1 MMDIEIITLVM
12 LGLLGLFLLMG
23 IPLAFCTGLIAMGVG
38 LVTVGPV
45 SLQLIA
51 SRWYNFTQEYALTA
65 VPLFIFMAS
74 LLDQSGIAR
83 DLYNAIR
90 VWAGRIR
97 GGVGIMTLFVA
108 VILAS
113 LTGIAGSEIVL
124 LGLVAMPQMLRLG
137 YDKKMTIGIVVA
149 GGSLGTQIPP
159 SIVLIMYGLI
169 TGTSIGDLFLATVF
183 PGLLLASFYI
193 LYVLVR
199 CNLNPAMGPPLP
211 KEDRVENFWEKVKL
225 LKGVILPILVAFF
238 MLGSIYTG
246 VASITE
252 AAGMG
257 VVGTL
262 FSIIYRREL
271 TLDIIRHALY
281 QTMTTCGTLIWL
293 CIGATALVGL
303 YNYLGGNQ
311 FVHGFITSLDLPSI
325 GVILMMMAILLVLG
339 MFMDWIGIAMLTMP
353 IFVPIIVS
361 FGYDPVWFGILF
373 AMNMQVSFISPPFGP
388 SAFYLKGVAPPDI
401 RLEDI
406 FNSMWPFIIM
416 QIISLGILITWPQI
430 ALWLPK
436 MVYGS

>member
-1 MMDIEIITLVM
+1 MGIETITVVM
-12 LGLLGLFLLMG
+12 LSLLVFLLLLGV
-23 IPLAFCTGLIAMGVG
+23 PLAFVTGIIAMGIG
-38 LVTVGPV
+38 LFTMGDI
-45 SLQLIA
+45 SLQLAA

-74 LLDQSGIAR
+74 LLDQSGVAK
-83 DLYNAIR
+83 DLYNAMR
-90 VWAGRIR
+90 VWAGRIK

-137 YDKKMTIGIVVA
+137 YDKKLTMGIVVA

-169 TGTSIGDLFLATVF
+169 TGTSIGDLFLATII
-183 PGLLLASFYI
+183 PGLFLAL
-193 LYVLVR
+193 LYVIYVAVR
-199 CNLNPAMGPPLP
+199 CNINPAMGPPLP
-211 KEDRVENFWEKVKL
+211 KEEQVVNFWEKVKL
-225 LKGVILPILVAFF
+225 LKGVILPMCVAVF

-262 FSIIYRREL
+262 LSIIIRREL

-281 QTMTTCGTLIWL
+281 QTLSTCGTLIWL

-311 FVHGFITSLDLPSI
+311 FVHDFITTLNLPTI
-325 GVILMMMAILLVLG
+325 GIILMMMLILLVLG

-361 FGYDPVWFGILF
+361 YGYDPVWFGILF

-416 QIISLGILITWPQI
+416 QIITLAVLITWPQI
-430 ALWLPK
+430 ALWLPRL
-436 MVYGS
+436 VYGT